1 MIVVIN
7 ILKNCCLKNMVPKM
21 LFLILIDTDEFQLR
35 ADCQLDVIITTIVSL
50 LVSYDNVHV
59 ISRVVCQTLNVSLNI
74 FIAF

>member
-1 MIVVIN
+1 
-7 ILKNCCLKNMVPKM
+7 M